1 MMELTDMSISAR
13 TVFGGFKSFEAT
25 TGQTVKIKS
34 SPQGVDVISELV
46 PEGERWQVT
55 VNIQIEKF
63 TV

>member
-1 MMELTDMSISAR
+1 MELNDMSVSAR
-13 TVFGGFKSFEAT
+13 TVFGGAKGFEAT
-25 TGQTVKIKS
+25 AGQTVKIES
-34 SPQGVDVISELV
+34 SPKGVDVLSELV